1 MTGRLLILVTVLIA
15 GSLAVWV
22 GERRRGS
29 TTETA
34 PVGLTLVTGEGCR
47 LCPLARRALGDVP
60 HRVIDVSQSG
70 GLEIRSLPT
79 LLMIGA
85 DGEIEWRR
93 SGRSAIAQAA
103 RLAQVGA

>member
-1 MTGRLLILVTVLIA
+1 MTGRLLILATVMIA
-15 GSLAVWV
+15 GLLAVWV

-29 TTETA
+29 STVAA
-34 PVGLTLVTGEGCR
+34 PVGLILVTGEGCR
-47 LCPLARRALGDVP
+47 LCPPARQALGDVP

-70 GLEIRSLPT
+70 GLEVRSVPT
-79 LLMIGA
+79 LLMIGV
-85 DGEIEWRR
+85 DGEVEWRR